1 MSRQEKTKS
10 SFLDT
15 FFGQPKKPTPGAP
28 GGGGTTASPQD
39 AGRPS
44 SLHCPSA
51 NCDEEDSGG
60 SMDHVVDYKDMVNN
74 LDERQID
81 DKFEEMLA
89 GMNLSEEKK
98 KPLRV
103 YNSAQKKS
111 MLIVYKGVNSQEGL
125 SKFEKPVDYITY
137 LSQPDLT
144 VNKLTACLENLR
156 ISLTN
161 NPLSWVEDFVETGV
175 QKLVSILS
183 SCYVKDE
190 RYTRPQQECIKCL
203 KAIMYDTVGCRA
215 VFACP
220 AAFPAIAKS
229 VDPSKPHCMFEA
241 VKVLAATCLVP
252 NGHQKVLDAI
262 TISGDPS
269 SGKRFYP
276 IIQGLQ
282 NDSSESSKVA
292 CMQLLNA
299 IISTPDDLDLRL
311 NLRNEIMRIGFS
323 DLIDDLR
330 GTYMEGGMYIQISA
344 FDSSAEDDHEEFMNT
359 FDIVK

>member
-1 MSRQEKTKS
+1 M
-10 SFLDT
+10 
-15 FFGQPKKPTPGAP
+15 
-28 GGGGTTASPQD
+28 TASPKD
-39 AGRPS
+39 VGHSS
-44 SLHCPSA
+44 SLHYPPG
-51 NCDEEDSGG
+51 NFDEEDSSGN
-60 SMDHVVDYKDMVNN
+60 MDLIVDYIDVVNN
-74 LDERQID
+74 LDDRQID

-89 GMNLSEEKK
+89 DMNLKEEKK
-98 KPLRV
+98 KPLQI
-103 YNSAQKKS
+103 YGSAQKKN
-111 MLIVYKGVNSQEGL
+111 MLIHFKYVNSQEGRL
-125 SKFEKPVDYITY
+125 KFKKPIDYISY

-144 VNKLTACLENLR
+144 VNKLTECLEDLR

-175 QKLVSILS
+175 PKLVSKLS
-183 SCYVKDE
+183 SCYVKDDC
-190 RYTRPQQECIKCL
+190 YTCPQHECIKCL
-203 KAIMYDTVGCRA
+203 NAIMNNAVGIRA

-220 AAFPAIAKS
+220 AALPAIAEC
-229 VDPSKPHCMFEA
+229 VDPSTPHCMFEA

-282 NDSSESSKVA
+282 NESSESSKVA

-299 IISTPDDLDLRL
+299 IISTPDDLDFRL

-359 FDIVK
+359 FDNVK